1 MSKLNDPSLKK
12 NGRRTSTNVP
22 ESRPSD
28 IPEFSEE
35 HPPTGDLLYYWKQRN
50 NLFSRYEEGVWL
62 THDAWYE
69 VTPENVAEKISQHIL
84 QSPIE
89 TVIDAFCGV
98 GGNTIQFALSA
109 SCKRVIAID
118 TNPTAILCAK
128 HNAHIYGVL
137 DKIEFIVGDFFELLN
152 AKESILKADA
162 VFLSPPWGGPT
173 YRNDKIFDL
182 DTMLPYS
189 ASFIFNQASKISKN
203 IALYIPR
210 TSNLNQVAKLVP
222 EGQKIQAVHYCVR
235 KRSKA
240 LTVYF
245 GQLSKIKAEGV
256 SAEEEEEEE
265 EL

>member
-1 MSKLNDPSLKK
+1 MKKASGSPTMRGTRLLQRTSLSKLCHPSLFH
-12 NGRRTSTNVP
+12 T
-22 ESRPSD
+22 
-28 IPEFSEE
+28 
-35 HPPTGDLLYYWKQRN
+35 
-50 NLFSRYEEGVWL
+50 L
-62 THDAWYE
+62 TC
-69 VTPENVAEKISQHIL
+69 PRKISQHIL

-137 DKIEFIVGDFFELLN
+137 DKIEFIVGDFFELVN

-189 ASFIFNQASKISKN
+189 AYVHPPCVRPSNWSVTNTGQRSFIFTQASKISKN

-210 TSNLNQVAKLVP
+210 TSNLNQVAELVP
-222 EGQKIQAVHYCVR
+222 EGQKIQAVHYCVQ
-235 KRSKA
+235 KRSKVF
-240 LTVYF
+240 LRCSVRFCTT
-245 GQLSKIKAEGV
+245 G
-256 SAEEEEEEE
+256 
-265 EL
+265 